1 MSRSVKTQTDRT
13 DRQIEVASTIKTA
26 AYDAARNSLSV
37 RTHRT
42 YTEIYWVCAQCNA
55 GLRTDPSS
63 DAPTIKVKSDSAEV
77 WLHAIGC
84 HHAWIEDHPPG
95 EK

>member
-1 MSRSVKTQTDRT
+1 MKTQTDRT

-26 AYDAARNSLSV
+26 AYDAASNLSGGQTDQTDQTD
-37 RTHRT
+37 R
-42 YTEIYWVCAQCNA
+42 VCAQCNA

>member
-1 MSRSVKTQTDRT
+1 MKTQTDRT

-26 AYDAARNSLSV
+26 AYDAASNLSGGQTDQTD
-37 RTHRT
+37 R
-42 YTEIYWVCAQCNA
+42 VCAQCNA

-77 WLHAIGC
+77 SRNWLPPRLDRGSPARRKIIG
-84 HHAWIEDHPPG
+84 
-95 EK
+95 KNN